1 MDSSPSSETDP
12 ATREVTTEV
21 VDVASTVVEVAS
33 VVTVVVVAAVTE
45 VEVVPLEVD
54 DATRSRKL
62 LKPGIGLT
70 QPTNLL
76 ESPRGKCTP

>member
-21 VDVASTVVEVAS
+21 VDEASTVDEVAS
-33 VVTVVVVAAVTE
+33 VVMAVVAAAVTE
-45 VEVVPLEVD
+45 VAVVPLEVD

-62 LKPGIGLT
+62 FET
-70 QPTNLL
+70 WHWVDTTY
-76 ESPRGKCTP
+76 ESP

>member
-1 MDSSPSSETDP
+1 MMDSSPSSETDP

-62 LKPGIGLT
+62 FET
-70 QPTNLL
+70 RHWVDTTY
-76 ESPRGKCTP
+76 ESP

>member
-21 VDVASTVVEVAS
+21 VDEASTVVEVAS
-33 VVTVVVVAAVTE
+33 VVTAVVVAAVTE
-45 VEVVPLEVD
+45 VAAVPLGVD

-62 LKPGIGLT
+62 FETWHWVGT
-70 QPTNLL
+70 TY
-76 ESPRGKCTP
+76 ESP

>member
-21 VDVASTVVEVAS
+21 VDEASTVVEVAS
-33 VVTVVVVAAVTE
+33 VVMAVVAAAVTE
-45 VEVVPLEVD
+45 VAVVPLEVD

-62 LKPGIGLT
+62 FET
-70 QPTNLL
+70 WHWVDTTY
-76 ESPRGKCTP
+76 ESP